1 MKIKKNCKM
10 TAMLFALIMVFNF
23 TTLNLLA
30 EVGVP
35 ETITITSLNKNM
47 PNLSL
52 DVNAANVDILQ
63 IKMIMTP
70 NIYSRT
76 GTCTYS
82 SIETVA
88 IGTKV
93 ALSCLTDG
101 AFIIYSINDGVDAE
115 YNPSEQITLDTLPA
129 SIKAYAEKNG
139 QKGNIS
145 TFNYTLNVPGEGKT
159 LANASA
165 AEKVEQN

>member
-1 MKIKKNCKM
+1 MKIKSIRKM
-10 TAMLFALIMVFNF
+10 TAIIFALLMVFNF
-23 TTLNLLA
+23 NTLNLQA
-30 EVGVP
+30 EVGAL
-35 ETITITSLNKNM
+35 ETI
-47 PNLSL
+47 
-52 DVNAANVDILQ
+52 AANEDILQ
-63 IKMIMTP
+63 IRMIMTP
-70 NIYSRT
+70 NIHSHT
-76 GTCTYS
+76 EICTYS
-82 SIETVA
+82 SMETVA

-101 AFIIYSINDGVDAE
+101 AFIIYSINEGEDAE